1 MSKRDVRR
9 PELVDTQLHH
19 GTQVRGVA
27 GCQAAAGRWYRPRQQ
42 NFHRFL
48 SRQAMFCF
56 LFASL
61 GSGIAPPTSRKNG
74 NKIKP
79 DQ

>member
-27 GCQAAAGRWYRPRQQ
+27 GIRKDNP
-42 NFHRFL
+42 FDL
-48 SRQAMFCF
+48 
-56 LFASL
+56 
-61 GSGIAPPTSRKNG
+61 IA
-74 NKIKP
+74 
-79 DQ
+79 